1 MLRELRNGARV
12 VATARCLARH
22 NALFMLD
29 LLPTPAPILWAARL
43 FANRRAKGRP
53 GERLARALQELGP
66 AFIKLGQS
74 LAVRGDLLGEAIA
87 LDLSQLQDRLPSFPA
102 AEAKAI
108 VATELEKPLV
118 ELFASFEDRPV
129 AAASIAQVH
138 LAVTPEGEEVAVKIL
153 RPGIEV
159 AIERDLDFLLWL
171 AEWAERLRPALR
183 RYRPV
188 DTVRLLAATTRN
200 EMDLR
205 LEAAAAAEFRQNC
218 RDDEGFKVPRVDWRR
233 TGRRVVTFERVSGL
247 PTDER
252 AALIEAG
259 FDPDAIL
266 AQAAV
271 VFFNQVFRDGFFHA
285 DMHPGNMLID
295 GDGRIVALDFGIM
308 GRLDLP
314 TRRRLA
320 EILVGFLE
328 RDYARV
334 AGVFFEAGYVPP
346 QQDEAQFQQACRAIG
361 EPILGLPLNEI
372 SIGRLLGQ
380 LLSVAEQFEM
390 EQQPQL
396 VLLQKTMAVSE
407 GVGRALNPNVNIWQV
422 AQPLV
427 EGWIRSNLGPE
438 AHARRMLG
446 DGLAMLQ
453 ALPSLVGRFERLA
466 RELERDAAARQP
478 ATEGGNGWRWLAA
491 GAAGL
496 LLGLL
501 LAQGWG

>member
-1 MLRELRNGARV
+1 MLRDLRNGARV

-22 NALFMLD
+22 NALFMLE
-29 LLPTPAPILWAARL
+29 LVPTPAPVLWAARL

-66 AFIKLGQS
+66 TFIKLGQS

-87 LDLSQLQDRLPSFPA
+87 HDLSELQDRLPSFPA
-102 AEAKAI
+102 AQAKA
-108 VATELEKPLV
+108 VVEAELDKPLT
-118 ELFASFEDRPV
+118 ELFAFFEERPV

-138 LAVTPEGEEVAVKIL
+138 FAITPEGDEVAVKIL
-153 RPGIEV
+153 RPGIEA

-188 DTVRLLAATTRN
+188 DTVRMLAATTRN

-218 RDDEGFKVPRVDWRR
+218 RDDEGFKVPQVDWRR
-233 TGRRVVTFERVSGL
+233 TGRRVVTFERVAGL

-252 AALIEAG
+252 ARLIEAG

-266 AQAAV
+266 ARSAV

-295 GDGRIVALDFGIM
+295 AEGRIVALDFGIM

-320 EILVGFLE
+320 EILVGFLD

-334 AGVFFEAGYVPP
+334 AAVFFEAGYVPP
-346 QQDEAQFQQACRAIG
+346 HQDRTQFQQACRAIG

-427 EGWIRSNLGPE
+427 EGWIRENLGPE
-438 AHARRMLG
+438 AQLRRVVTEGM
-446 DGLAMLQ
+446 DMLQ
-453 ALPSLVGRFERLA
+453 ALPSLVVRHERLLD
-466 RELERDAAARQP
+466 ELER
-478 ATEGGNGWRWLAA
+478 RWPEKADRSRRGEPRLWLLALVA
-491 GAAGL
+491 L

-501 LAQGWG
+501 IGRAFP

>member
-29 LLPTPAPILWAARL
+29 LVPTPAPVLWAARL
-43 FANRRAKGRP
+43 LANGRAQGRP

-66 AFIKLGQS
+66 AFVKLGQS

-87 LDLSQLQDRLPSFPA
+87 RDLSELQDRLPSFPA
-102 AEAKAI
+102 AQAKA
-108 VATELEKPLV
+108 VVEADLERPLP

-138 LAVTPEGEEVAVKIL
+138 FAVTPEGEEVAVKIL
-153 RPGIEV
+153 RPGIEA

-188 DTVRLLAATTRN
+188 ETVRMLAATTRN

-205 LEAAAAAEFRQNC
+205 LEAAAAGEFRQNC
-218 RDDEGFKVPRVDWRR
+218 LGDEGFKVPQVDWRR
-233 TGRRVVTFERVSGL
+233 TGRRVVTFERVAGL

-252 AALIEAG
+252 AKLVGAG

-295 GDGRIVALDFGIM
+295 AEGRIVALDFGIM
-308 GRLDLP
+308 GRLDLS

-328 RDYARV
+328 RDYGRV
-334 AGVFFEAGYVPP
+334 AAVFFEAGYVPP
-346 QQDEAQFQQACRAIG
+346 HQDQAQFQQACRAIG

-380 LLSVAEQFEM
+380 LLSIAEQFEM

-427 EGWIRSNLGPE
+427 EAWIWDNLGPE
-438 AHARRMLG
+438 AQLRRVVTEG
-446 DGLAMLQ
+446 VGMLQ
-453 ALPSLVGRFERLA
+453 ALPSLVARHERLLD
-466 RELERDAAARQP
+466 ELERRGSRRAV
-478 ATEGGNGWRWLAA
+478 TEAPGRIRPWWLAA
-491 GAAGL
+491 AAL
-496 LLGLL
+496 LLGMLIGH
-501 LAQGWG
+501 AIF

>member
-1 MLRELRNGARV
+1 
-12 VATARCLARH
+12 C
-22 NALFMLD
+22 AL
-29 LLPTPAPILWAARL
+29 PI
-43 FANRRAKGRP
+43 
-53 GERLARALQELGP
+53 
-66 AFIKLGQS
+66 S
-74 LAVRGDLLGEAIA
+74 
-87 LDLSQLQDRLPSFPA
+87 
-102 AEAKAI
+102 
-108 VATELEKPLV
+108 
-118 ELFASFEDRPV
+118 
-129 AAASIAQVH
+129 
-138 LAVTPEGEEVAVKIL
+138 
-153 RPGIEV
+153 
-159 AIERDLDFLLWL
+159 
-171 AEWAERLRPALR
+171 
-183 RYRPV
+183 
-188 DTVRLLAATTRN
+188 TRN

-218 RDDEGFKVPRVDWRR
+218 RDDEGFKVPQVDWRR
-233 TGRRVVTFERVSGL
+233 TGRRVVTFERVAGL

-252 AALIEAG
+252 ARLIEAG

-266 AQAAV
+266 ARSAV

-295 GDGRIVALDFGIM
+295 AEGRIVALDFGIM

-320 EILVGFLE
+320 EILVGFLD

-334 AGVFFEAGYVPP
+334 AAVFFEAGYVPP
-346 QQDEAQFQQACRAIG
+346 HQDRTQFQQACRAIG

-427 EGWIRSNLGPE
+427 EGWIRENLGPE
-438 AHARRMLG
+438 AQLRRVVTEGM
-446 DGLAMLQ
+446 DMLQ
-453 ALPSLVGRFERLA
+453 ALPSLVVRHERLLD
-466 RELERDAAARQP
+466 ELER
-478 ATEGGNGWRWLAA
+478 RWPEKADRSRRGEPRLWLLALVA
-491 GAAGL
+491 L

-501 LAQGWG
+501 IGRAFP